1 MELKSLSSNWKKLQE
16 TLKKDVS
23 TPKRKRSDRETQND
37 LVKKRKTVTEAG
49 KGGKRTSQT
58 AHTSNKR
65 KRMSQAS
72 PDGVGKE
79 TQSIS
84 RKSSTAAFPKD
95 NEGRSS
101 TLVLRFPYLHQPAS
115 LFNKE

>member
-23 TPKRKRSDRETQND
+23 TAPTPKRKRSDRETQND

-49 KGGKRTSQT
+49 KGGKRTSQS

-101 TLVLRFPYLHQPAS
+101 TLVL
-115 LFNKE
+115 